1 MAEQESRR
9 EEEVDLLDLLLV
21 LAKRKKL
28 ILGITLGAAVL
39 TAIISLLLPPI
50 YKAET
55 KILAPQQGSSGMT
68 SQFLSQLG
76 GAAGLLGVALP
87 VKTPNELYIDM
98 LKSRTVLDRIIDRFH
113 LMKAYKKKYREDAR
127 KNLLQALNAQEQKR
141 SGIVSVLVEDR
152 DPQKAADMANAFVEE
167 LKALSGGLAVTEAA
181 QRRLFF
187 EEQLKGTKVALVMA
201 EEAIKGF
208 QEKTGALQID
218 SQAKA
223 MIEGI
228 ANLKAMIAAKEVQ
241 LKVLR
246 SYATLQNPDLQ
257 KIEEELRG
265 LKAEMSKLEA
275 GGEGGYSTLMP
286 TGRMPEVGTGYYRRL
301 RDLKFNETLYEL
313 LAKQYE
319 MAKLDEAR
327 DAAII
332 QVIDLAVPPERRVRP
347 RRTLMVLVASITAL
361 FLSTFFA
368 IFLGIL
374 EKSAEDP
381 VKSCKLQALKGQWGE
396 FFKGSGKGRKQT

>member
-1 MAEQESRR
+1 MAEQVSRR
-9 EEEVDLLDLLLV
+9 EEEVDLLDLLIIL
-21 LAKRKKL
+21 LKRKKL
-28 ILGITLGAAVL
+28 ILRITLGVAVL
-39 TAIISLLLPPI
+39 TAIISLILPAI

-87 VKTPNELYIDM
+87 TKTPNELYIDM

-141 SGIVSVLVEDR
+141 SGIMSVSVEDR

-187 EEQLKGTKVALVMA
+187 EEQLKETKVALVRA

-246 SYATLQNPDLQ
+246 FYATPQNPDLQ
-257 KIEEELRG
+257 RVEEELRG
-265 LKAEMSKLEA
+265 LRTEMDKLESP
-275 GGEGGYSTLMP
+275 GEGGHSTLMP
-286 TGRMPEVGTGYYRRL
+286 TGRMPAVGTEYFRKL